1 MLAGSRGAAQQA
13 PKWGIDLNNATGGS
27 CAHPKEYVQ
36 IATSL
41 GAILLTLITPI
52 VGNIL
57 GRRVTYCICC
67 VLAAA
72 SAVVF
77 YQFCHTINTGFFVMA
92 FLMGGLTA
100 TFYGFFPLYLPEL
113 FPTSVRATGQGFC
126 FNVGRIIAAVG
137 GLQIAN
143 LVGLFGDSSTPAFV
157 KAGSAYS
164 VLCGVYVIGMII
176 VWLAPET
183 KGKELS

>member
-1 MLAGSRGAAQQA
+1 L
-13 PKWGIDLNNATGGS
+13 
-27 CAHPKEYVQ
+27 
-36 IATSL
+36 
-41 GAILLTLITPI
+41 
-52 VGNIL
+52 
-57 GRRVTYCICC
+57 
-67 VLAAA
+67 LAAV

-92 FLMGGLTA
+92 FLMGGMTA

-164 VLCGVYVIGMII
+164 VLCGIYIIGMII